1 MMPSFREVCARF
13 GVGVVTWGCKYIILY
28 LFMEL
33 CANDVCA
40 NTETMA
46 GPADLSGKLKAGD
59 RVLSVNGT
67 SIVDL
72 SLDEITRLFPGPV
85 GSPVFVAIDTG
96 TMIRTVEV

>member
-1 MMPSFREVCARF
+1 
-13 GVGVVTWGCKYIILY
+13 
-28 LFMEL
+28 MEL

-67 SIVDL
+67 SIVTIQGQVEGVLAIANIHGVFRKTEWLLLLLRLLPSL
-72 SLDEITRLFPGPV
+72 SLSLRRLDLLLSLVLPGTN
-85 GSPVFVAIDTG
+85 FDI
-96 TMIRTVEV
+96 IK